1 VGKGAVDSQHGT
13 GVEESSTPY
22 AKGCHPTSTVVR
34 AKGLLI
40 FCFNRN
46 TYVDFFIIYAVNR
59 FLVLLIY
66 FSSAV

>member
-1 VGKGAVDSQHGT
+1 MGKGAVDSQHGT
-13 GVEESSTPY
+13 GVEGSSNPY
-22 AKGCHPTSTVVR
+22 AKGCHPISS
-34 AKGLLI
+34 KGYRPFS

-46 TYVDFFIIYAVNR
+46 TCVDFFIIYAVNR